1 MNKLI
6 LGCDAHRHYS
16 VFVGLR
22 EDSLAES
29 SNIANEST
37 GHWYC
42 LVDEMEAGHHPHP
55 TPAPHRQAQDGPHVL
70 RLTPSTRQRTG
81 DPPSR
86 TEHAENLEQKIRAV
100 IAPDPVVKRLRSAPG
115 IGEILGPVIALE
127 IGDITRFPRA
137 EKLAG

>member
-37 GHWYC
+37 GHWYW
-42 LVDEMEAGHHPHP
+42 LVDGWRRATIRIRPQPLIAKRRMG
-55 TPAPHRQAQDGPHVL
+55 
-70 RLTPSTRQRTG
+70 RTY
-81 DPPSR
+81 
-86 TEHAENLEQKIRAV
+86 
-100 IAPDPVVKRLRSAPG
+100 
-115 IGEILGPVIALE
+115 
-127 IGDITRFPRA
+127 
-137 EKLAG
+137 